1 MKRKIISVIL
11 MLAFAL
17 SLSGT
22 AMAVQPRASDYFAY
36 TDVYASAVSDS
47 GILIEIEIDATHTMQ
62 KVGATDVYIYEQQ
75 SDGDYEIV
83 FTYTSDEYTQLM
95 RSNNAFY
102 TGSITYQGTE
112 GVKYYA
118 ICTLY
123 CKDSSGSEIMHMTT
137 NIVTATDNP

>member
-1 MKRKIISVIL
+1 MKRKIISAIL
-11 MLAFAL
+11 TLAFAL
-17 SLSGT
+17 NLAGT
-22 AMAVQPRASDYFAY
+22 AAAVEPRASYYFSY
-36 TDVYASAVSDS
+36 TDVYATAVSDS
-47 GILIEIEIDATHTMQ
+47 QIVIDIEINATHTMQ

-83 FTYTSDEYTQLM
+83 YTYTSDDYSDLM
-95 RSNNAFY
+95 WSNDAFY
-102 TGSITYQGTE
+102 FGAVTYQGTE

-137 NIVTATDNP
+137 NIVTATNNP